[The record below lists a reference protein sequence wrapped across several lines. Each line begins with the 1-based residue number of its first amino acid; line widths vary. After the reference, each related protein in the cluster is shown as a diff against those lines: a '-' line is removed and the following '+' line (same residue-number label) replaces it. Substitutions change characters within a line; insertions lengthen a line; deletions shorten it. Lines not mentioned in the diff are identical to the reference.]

1 VPEDVIRSQRDSLK
15 DDTAN
20 RQKRRINPFRKAP
33 DGRPYLGNRERNSSA
48 DRRLMIY
55 RPGYLILQWFNPKAT
70 IEPERLL
77 TFLCGLGF
85 WSAIGVIVWGIAL
98 F

>member
-1 VPEDVIRSQRDSLK
+1 M
-15 DDTAN
+15 DDLIWEIASE
-20 RQKRRINPFRKAP
+20 IL
-33 DGRPYLGNRERNSSA
+33 RPIAE
-48 DRRLMIY
+48 LMIY